1 MRNPGSTAGD
11 FLICT
16 AGVLLT
22 IVIYYFLK
30 MLEIASNDGVRIASS
45 HFVALPPPYLH
56 PYFDTK

>member
-1 MRNPGSTAGD
+1 MKSGSIAGD

-30 MLEIASNDGVRIASS
+30 MLEIASNDGVRIVSS
-45 HFVALPPPYLH
+45 HFVALPPP
-56 PYFDTK
+56 